1 MKRLNINAFTLP
13 KVISMSLQTLLLTLA
28 VSACGGDSD
37 TAEELVPEPIP
48 EVPLPVDPTTTIDDE
63 FGFWL
68 TDLANNHIL
77 PSYENLERSSALLSE
92 QSNAFCGNETDEE
105 LAILQQSWRT
115 VMADWQIIQWL
126 KIGPIDD
133 NSNNFRVQRWPD
145 ANNIVTRDIN
155 NLLSTTEVV
164 TEAFIAQQSVGAQG
178 LPGLEQLLFA
188 SEQNN
193 LLNAADKNKRCE
205 VLLAITANVAT
216 ISEEVNSQWQIAEG
230 NYHLQLTSGTGDFSS
245 KKDAVEELVTNLLE
259 QIESIK
265 DQKMQVPLT
274 INSPGISTAI
284 EHQLSGESLV
294 SIQNNIVTL
303 RTIYTAGSGHGFD
316 DILINF
322 LGQQNIATEML
333 AAIDNAINESNA
345 LAGDYETLLATDEGR
360 AQIELTIEAL
370 ALVRTIL
377 TADFVQAIDINIGF
391 NSNDGD

>member
-28 VSACGGDSD
+28 VSACGGGAD
-37 TAEELVPEPIP
+37 TAEEPAPEPTP
-48 EVPLPVDPTTTIDDE
+48 EIPLPVDPMTTIDDE

-68 TDLANNHIL
+68 TDLANNHII
-77 PSYENLERSSALLSE
+77 PSYENLESSSALLSE
-92 QSNAFCGNETDEE
+92 QSNAFCGNETAEE
-105 LAILQQSWRT
+105 LTILQQSWRT
-115 VMADWQIIQWL
+115 VMADWQTIQWL

-133 NSNNFRVQRWPD
+133 NSNNFRIQRWPD

-178 LPGLEQLLFA
+178 LPALEQLLFA

-193 LLNAADKNKRCE
+193 LLNAVDKNKRCE

-265 DQKMQVPLT
+265 DLKMQVPLAV
-274 INSPGISTAI
+274 NSPGIPTAI
-284 EHQLSGESLV
+284 EHPLSGESLV
-294 SIQNNIVTL
+294 SIQNNIATL
-303 RTIYTAGSGHGFD
+303 RIIYTAGSGHGFD

-322 LGQQNIATEML
+322 LAQQNIATEML

-345 LAGDYETLLATDEGR
+345 LTGGYETLLATDEGR

-377 TADFVQAIDINIGF
+377 TADFVQATDINIGF